1 MFGGKEKN
9 GNSIKS
15 SNSSAALGALNTLV
29 EGTIVEG
36 QVTAKSDIRVDGMI
50 RGNLNCDGKVIIGIT
65 GFVEGQI
72 NCANAVIQGKFEGT
86 LNVKELLNIRESAK
100 ITGEVTTGKL
110 IVESGAVFNVTCKM
124 GKQATE
130 NGQTTERKSIPNT
143 REKQLKKE
151 AS

>member
-9 GNSIKS
+9 GTASKNST
-15 SNSSAALGALNTLV
+15 SSASLGALNTLV
-29 EGTIVEG
+29 EGTVVEG
-36 QVTAKSDIRVDGMI
+36 QVTAKSDIRIDGMI
-50 RGNLNCDGKVIIGIT
+50 RGNLNCDGKVIIGTT
-65 GFVEGQI
+65 GFIEGQI
-72 NCANAVIQGKFEGT
+72 TCANAVIQGKFEGT
-86 LNVKELLNIRESAK
+86 LNVKELLNVRESAK

-110 IVESGAVFNVTCKM
+110 IVEAGAVFNVTCKM

-130 NGQTTERKSIPNT
+130 NGNTTERKSIANS